1 MPARPLVFYPDP
13 GLSRLADPVELF
25 GANLRSLVDDV
36 SDTLRAVS
44 AIGLTAP
51 HIGVSARVVV
61 IRMSPEETPHCYV
74 NPTLLWTSA
83 DTATHEEGSVSMPGV
98 REQITRPAAV
108 RFGYSDLDGSVHEAE
123 ADGFLAAVVQHEIDQ
138 LDGIFWIDRLSR
150 LKRERLLKRFS
161 KVRPS
166 VEQSFEAGGER
177 LEAGLRGLGHHR

>member
-1 MPARPLVFYPDP
+1 MPARPLVLYPDP
-13 GLSRLADPVELF
+13 GLSRPADPVETF
-25 GANLRSLVDDV
+25 GAGLKALVEDV
-36 SDTLRAVS
+36 SDTLRAAS

-51 HIGVSARVVV
+51 HIGVPTRVVV
-61 IRMSPEETPHCYV
+61 IRMSPEERPRCYV
-74 NPTLLWTSA
+74 NPMLLWTSA
-83 DTATHEEGSVSMPGV
+83 DTATHEEGSVSMPGM
-98 REQITRPAAV
+98 RERITRPAAV

-166 VEQSFEAGGER
+166 MER
-177 LEAGLRGLGHHR
+177 